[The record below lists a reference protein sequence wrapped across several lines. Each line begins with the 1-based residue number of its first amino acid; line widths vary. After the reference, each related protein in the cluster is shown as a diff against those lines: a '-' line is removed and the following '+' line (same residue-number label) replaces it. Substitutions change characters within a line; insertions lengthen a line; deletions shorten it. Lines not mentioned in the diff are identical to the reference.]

1 MSNLNLK
8 PKQTYFN
15 VSPQLHK
22 DKQNLCSM
30 HHVLWLTTLA
40 AWDHFTRKRE
50 MKTYGCM
57 IWQVLLC
64 CIQLQNFF
72 FLKEGKCFAFVSAV
86 VYERKNKC
94 DGSPNLHCQPV
105 IFTHQLRSPIKIP
118 CSITCIYWHMDLKG
132 RGTHISVS
140 STFTNCIHSLT
151 GTITL
156 TYTLRFEKELLEI
169 NMDKRIFFCWYG
181 GCTLLHT
188 VNVRVTVWVT
198 ISPHYQTHR
207 TPLKHTKADS
217 GLGKKRKKA
226 ESMASNN
233 AGQESP

>member
-1 MSNLNLK
+1 MLNASCFVTDYVGSLRPLHTQERNENLWVYDLAS
-8 PKQTYFN
+8 TF
-15 VSPQLHK
+15 
-22 DKQNLCSM
+22 
-30 HHVLWLTTLA
+30 VLYTTA
-40 AWDHFTRKRE
+40 E
-50 MKTYGCM
+50 
-57 IWQVLLC
+57 
-64 CIQLQNFF
+64 FF
-72 FLKEGKCFAFVSAV
+72 FFWKEGKCFAFVSAV

>member
-72 FLKEGKCFAFVSAV
+72 FLKRGQMLRLCFGSSV
-86 VYERKNKC
+86 RKEKQMWWEPK
-94 DGSPNLHCQPV
+94 SSLSTTV
-105 IFTHQLRSPIKIP
+105 IFTHQLRSPAVLHVFTDMWIWRAVEP
-118 CSITCIYWHMDLKG
+118 
-132 RGTHISVS
+132 
-140 STFTNCIHSLT
+140 TFQWVVLLRTASIHSQVRSHSPTPSASRKNFWRLIWT
-151 GTITL
+151 KG
-156 TYTLRFEKELLEI
+156 F
-169 NMDKRIFFCWYG
+169 FFCWYG

>member
-1 MSNLNLK
+1 MFHHNSTRTNKIYAQCIMFCDWLRWQLETTSHAREKWK
-8 PKQTYFN
+8 PMGVWSGKYFCAVYN
-15 VSPQLHK
+15 
-22 DKQNLCSM
+22 C
-30 HHVLWLTTLA
+30 
-40 AWDHFTRKRE
+40 R
-50 MKTYGCM
+50 
-57 IWQVLLC
+57 I
-64 CIQLQNFF
+64 FF
-72 FLKEGKCFAFVSAV
+72 FWKEGKCFAFVSAV